1 MRLIV
6 GNCTNGMTPMTLL
19 NRISVKSVKQQRHE
33 LPEVL
38 GADDVAGDGVAHEAV
53 GLLGHPLPLARHDRE
68 LAGDGEEEPRD
79 DGHRDHHDERRTG
92 DGPVARVAADDGPP
106 EVLGAGG
113 LEALRRLRRRRCRPA
128 ASVREPR
135 SGSQPLLG
143 ECTGSLDGRPGERDV
158 RYPTLAGRRDGR
170 AQGVIGAAHR
180 VSSGPVGGLVVDRG
194 RGPGAAR
201 ASRRPA
207 RRSSRR
213 GRRRPGPR
221 RRPSRRP

>member
-38 GADDVAGDGVAHEAV
+38 GADDVAGDRVAHEAV

-68 LAGDGEEEPRD
+68 LAGNRDEEPRENGD
-79 DGHRDHHDERRTG
+79 RDRHDEHRAG
-92 DGPVARVAADDGPP
+92 DRPVAVAADDGPV

-113 LEALRRLRRRRCRPA
+113 LEAPVAFGGGDADLQPVCGNHAQAHSL
-128 ASVREPR
+128 S
-135 SGSQPLLG
+135 SGSARATS
-143 ECTGSLDGRPGERDV
+143 TGARGIGTYATRPSRVVATAGSGVNGVLTGCLR
-158 RYPTLAGRRDGR
+158 AGRRARRRPG
-170 AQGVIGAAHR
+170 
-180 VSSGPVGGLVVDRG
+180 SGPA
-194 RGPGAAR
+194 AAR
-201 ASRRPA
+201 SSRRPA

-213 GRRRPGPR
+213 GPPGPGPR
-221 RRPSRRP
+221 RRPSRRS